1 MVDMM
6 ITTQFQVSDFL
17 PSPEVQ
23 EELQHISVSSQQ
35 VIATLLERE
44 LFFMIN

>member
-1 MVDMM
+1 MVDMI

-17 PSPEVQ
+17 PNPEVQ

-35 VIATLLERE
+35 VIANYRE
-44 LFFMIN
+44 